1 MMPQIVSRRA
11 YDDMLEKK
19 NQIINDLL
27 NALKEIRDSI
37 EIIPTNERSYE
48 DTALLNIANNAI
60 EKAKEKANV
69 S

>member
-1 MMPQIVSRRA
+1 
-11 YDDMLEKK
+11 MLEKK